1 MLIHTVIQSFA
12 FTFGLK
18 FKSKIQHNYLLA
30 MCTLILRD
38 IIIIIIIIM
47 IIIIIITKI
56 VHLYSRHIH

>member
-18 FKSKIQHNYLLA
+18 FKSKIQHNYLLV

-38 IIIIIIIIM
+38 IIIIIIII
-47 IIIIIITKI
+47 IITKI
-56 VHLYSRHIH
+56 VHLYSTHIH

>member
-18 FKSKIQHNYLLA
+18 FKSKIQHNYLLV

-38 IIIIIIIIM
+38 IIIIIIII
-47 IIIIIITKI
+47 ITKI
-56 VHLYSRHIH
+56 VHLYSTHIH

>member
-18 FKSKIQHNYLLA
+18 LKSKIQHNYLLA

-38 IIIIIIIIM
+38 IIIIIIII
-47 IIIIIITKI
+47 IIITKI
-56 VHLYSRHIH
+56 VHLYSTHIH